1 MLWFLSR
8 SRHSPASR
16 RALRP
21 LGRVQNLFSLHDS
34 YLAILLAIIYRL
46 FALLGPISNALIVAA
61 WVDAE
66 DATDVVAVAWDR
78 KLAER
83 VAPLVEEA
91 PDGFPNFV
99 FAVLGVVTRAGD
111 GVNGAGGVAV
121 LKEDTLE
128 VRNRLVWVKSCV

>member
-1 MLWFLSR
+1 MLLFSR
-8 SRHSPASR
+8 SGHSPASR

-21 LGRVQNLFSLHDS
+21 LGRVRNLFSLHDS
-34 YLAILLAIIYRL
+34 NLAILLAIICGL
-46 FALLGPISNALIVAA
+46 FALFGPLSNVLIVAA

-78 KLAER
+78 EFAER

-91 PDGFPNFV
+91 ADGFPDFV

-111 GVNGAGGVAV
+111 GVDGAGGVAV
-121 LKEDTLE
+121 FEEDTLE
-128 VRNRLVWVKSCV
+128 VGN